1 MPLLQ
6 KKISYNLQNLLG
18 WRSKTKILVI
28 ESDDWGS
35 IRMHSKQSFNNML
48 NAQIPVDRC
57 PYNSID
63 SLENNEDME
72 ALYDVLTAFQDHK
85 GNHLKFTAN
94 MIMANPDF
102 SKIRTS
108 GFNEYHYE
116 KFTDTYQRINGDLK
130 VFNLIHEGVE
140 RSVFIPQLHGREHIH
155 VPAWLK
161 ALKEGHKETILA
173 FDNEV
178 WGHPTNYFSGSK
190 MNFSSSFQTRNPS
203 EEAFARESIKDA
215 AKIFLESFGYTSESF
230 IAPRYIWSATIEKTL
245 SEVGVR
251 YIQGKIVQ
259 LLPKQEQL
267 STKIHLMGSKN
278 KYGQIYLARN
288 VFFEPSQKPSYPWMK
303 NALERIKIAF
313 YWGKPAVISM
323 HRLNFMGGL
332 NENNRKNNLNLLR
345 QLIAEVQKQYPD
357 VVFLSTNE
365 LGKLIENGK

>member
-1 MPLLQ
+1 MPLIQ

-18 WRSKTKILVI
+18 WKSKAKILVI

-35 IRMHSKQSFNNML
+35 IRMPSRNSFNNL
-48 NAQIPVDRC
+48 FNGQIPVDRC
-57 PYNSID
+57 PYNSMD
-63 SLENNEDME
+63 SLESNEDME

-85 GNHLKFTAN
+85 GNPLKITAN

-102 SKIRTS
+102 SKIKAS

-116 KFTDTYQRINGDLK
+116 KFTDTYQRINGNLK
-130 VFNLIHEGVE
+130 VFDLIQEGVE

-161 ALKEGHKETILA
+161 VLKEGHRETMLA
-173 FDNEV
+173 FENEV

-190 MNFSSSFQTRNPS
+190 MNFSSSFQTRNPA
-203 EEAFARESIKDA
+203 EEAFAIESIKDA
-215 AKIFLESFGYTSESF
+215 ANLFREFFGYTSESF
-230 IAPRYIWSATIEKTL
+230 IAPRYIWPATIEKTL
-245 SEVGVR
+245 YEVGVK

-259 LLPKQEQL
+259 LLPKESNL
-267 STKIHLMGSKN
+267 STKIHFMGSKN

-288 VFFEPSQKPSYPWMK
+288 VFFEPSQKPYFPWIK

-332 NENNRKNNLNLLR
+332 NPENRNNNLKLLTR
-345 QLIAEVQKQYPD
+345 LISEVQKLYPD
-357 VVFLSTNE
+357 VIFLSTNE
-365 LGKLIENGK
+365 LGKFIENGK